1 MVAIAMSWFGR
12 LWQRVRTLW
21 RPRRAAVRPLRP
33 SAVPPVPRDIFL
45 VAPGSLAALL
55 RPALEAAERA
65 EAAAARAAESGEGS
79 AEFCA
84 DPSAD
89 PAHDGC
95 DEALPYGD
103 FRDPAEFDHF
113 AALPPI
119 ERDALATVDW
129 DALARDLT
137 G

>member
-1 MVAIAMSWFGR
+1 MVAIAMRWLGR
-12 LWQRVRTLW
+12 LWQRVRALG
-21 RPRRAAVRPLRP
+21 RPRPAAVRPLRP

-45 VAPGSLAALL
+45 VAPESLAALL
-55 RPALEAAERA
+55 RPALEAQERA
-65 EAAAARAAESGEGS
+65 EAAARAAESGEES
-79 AEFCA
+79 AA
-84 DPSAD
+84 LGGDASAD
-89 PAHDGC
+89 LAHDGC
-95 DEALPYGD
+95 EEALPYGD

>member
-1 MVAIAMSWFGR
+1 MSWLR
-12 LWQRVRTLW
+12 SLWQRVRALG

-55 RPALEAAERA
+55 RPALEAQERA
-65 EAAAARAAESGEGS
+65 EAAARAAEAGEGS
-79 AEFCA
+79 AEFRA
-84 DPSAD
+84 DPAAD

-119 ERDALATVDW
+119 ERDALASVDW